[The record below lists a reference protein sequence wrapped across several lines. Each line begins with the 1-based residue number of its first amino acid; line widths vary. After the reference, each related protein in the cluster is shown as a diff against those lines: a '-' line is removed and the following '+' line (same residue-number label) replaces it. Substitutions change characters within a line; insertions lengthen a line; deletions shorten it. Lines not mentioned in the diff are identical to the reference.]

1 MKDVWN
7 SRYSEPKFIY
17 GTEPNNY
24 LKDFIE
30 HSVKGNI
37 LLPADGEGRNSVF
50 AAKKGWQ
57 VDAFDYSVSA
67 QIKAYQLA
75 QINNVLINY
84 TVSDIL
90 EFTPNKSYD
99 LIALIYLHLIPE
111 VRSPFFIKLS
121 QWLKP
126 GGHILLEAFSKNQLK
141 NSSGGPKDINL
152 LYDLAEINNDF
163 HDLKIKEICET
174 EIMLD
179 EGKLHQG
186 NANVIR
192 LIAQKI

>member
-7 SRYSEPKFIY
+7 SRYSEQEFIY

-50 AAKKGWQ
+50 AAKIGWQ
-57 VDAFDYSVSA
+57 VDAFDYSESA
-67 QIKAYQLA
+67 QTKAIQLA
-75 QINNVLINY
+75 RTNNVFINY
-84 TVSDIL
+84 SVSDIL
-90 EFTPNKSYD
+90 EFVPNKKYD

-111 VRSPFFIKLS
+111 VRSLFFKKLS
-121 QWLKP
+121 QWLNP

-152 LYDLAEINNDF
+152 LYDLAEIKD
-163 HDLKIKEICET
+163 DYKSLKIKEICET

-179 EGKLHQG
+179 EGKLHHG
-186 NANVIR
+186 KANVIR
-192 LIAQKI
+192 MIAQKV

>member
-121 QWLKP
+121 QLLNP

-174 EIMLD
+174 KIMLD
-179 EGKLHQG
+179 EGKLHHG
-186 NANVIR
+186 KANVIR
-192 LIAQKI
+192 VIAQKV